1 MRRRFILPVIV
12 LVIVTAAAAGGG
24 YWWLV
29 GRFWE
34 STDNAYVQGDI
45 AVMSP
50 KIAGYIAEVPVA
62 DNQSVHLGQIL
73 VKLDDRDYQA
83 KVAEAKATVEAAAAA
98 VVSNQTKLELQSMM
112 IDQTLA
118 AADKADADEKMAR
131 QDFAR
136 VKSLLSSGAVS
147 KQQYDAANATM
158 AGANAEMARATAAVS
173 ADRQQV
179 LVLKAAGQELL
190 ARQHQAEAALAL
202 AQQDLEATIIRS
214 PIDGVIGNKGARV
227 GEYVKAGN
235 QLLSVVPIRQLYV
248 VANFKETQLSRMHP
262 GQRAELSIDAF
273 PGIKIEGEIES
284 FAPASGAE
292 FSLLPAE
299 NATGNFTKVV
309 QRVPV
314 RISLNPDNPLSG
326 MLRPGLSVVVS
337 INTHDWQPPA
347 LAEGT
352 LGAAAAAESTAK
364 PAQ

>member
-1 MRRRFILPVIV
+1 
-12 LVIVTAAAAGGG
+12 
-24 YWWLV
+24 
-29 GRFWE
+29 
-34 STDNAYVQGDI
+34 
-45 AVMSP
+45 
-50 KIAGYIAEVPVA
+50 
-62 DNQSVHLGQIL
+62 
-73 VKLDDRDYQA
+73 
-83 KVAEAKATVEAAAAA
+83 
-98 VVSNQTKLELQSMM
+98 
-112 IDQTLA
+112 
-118 AADKADADEKMAR
+118 
-131 QDFAR
+131 
-136 VKSLLSSGAVS
+136 
-147 KQQYDAANATM
+147 
-158 AGANAEMARATAAVS
+158 
-173 ADRQQV
+173 
-179 LVLKAAGQELL
+179 
-190 ARQHQAEAALAL
+190 
-202 AQQDLEATIIRS
+202 
-214 PIDGVIGNKGARV
+214 
-227 GEYVKAGN
+227 
-235 QLLSVVPIRQLYV
+235 
-248 VANFKETQLSRMHP
+248 MHP